1 MSMIHV
7 FYHKCCW
14 KTLIIRLSKS
24 KTQNLL
30 LKFERYLQKRY
41 VNCTGEHRNTS
52 SKDTE
57 IKQVSEKQTLGKW
70 LLRI

>member
-1 MSMIHV
+1 M
-7 FYHKCCW
+7 
-14 KTLIIRLSKS
+14 
-24 KTQNLL
+24 
-30 LKFERYLQKRY
+30 RY